1 MALNS
6 LSFCLSVKISIFPLN
21 LNENLAGQS
30 ILGCRLFPFI
40 ALNITCHSVMAC
52 RVSAEKSGDNLMGV
66 SLFVNYCFF
75 LVAFNISSLSLT
87 FVCLITVCLTVFL
100 PGFIL
105 PGTDCASLIQ
115 VTVSFPR
122 LGKFQLLS
130 LQIFSQV
137 LSLSSSFWD
146 PYSANV
152 AAFKVV
158 PEVSWTLFSFPF
170 SLFCSEAACPALL
183 LSPPFLFLPSCYSRL
198 LLV

>member
-6 LSFCLSVKISIFPLN
+6 LSFCLSVKILIFPLN
-21 LNENLAGQS
+21 LNENLG
-30 ILGCRLFPFI
+30 LFPFI
-40 ALNITCHSVMAC
+40 ALNITCHSLMAC

-87 FVCLITVCLTVFL
+87 FVRLITVCLTVFL
-100 PGFIL
+100 PAFIL

-137 LSLSSSFWD
+137 LSF
-146 PYSANV
+146 
-152 AAFKVV
+152 
-158 PEVSWTLFSFPF
+158 
-170 SLFCSEAACPALL
+170 
-183 LSPPFLFLPSCYSRL
+183 SPPPSGTLTVRMLLHLKLSQRSLGLCSFFLSLYSVLRPRVPPFCCLLHSCASPHAT
-198 LLV
+198 VGSF